1 METVN
6 EGTGGTVGISPPVR
20 RMLVSVLFVCLF
32 LELGMG
38 LETEEGGLRDK
49 SI

>member
-20 RMLVSVLFVCLF
+20 RMLVCVLF
-32 LELGMG
+32 LELGLG
-38 LETEEGGLRDK
+38 LETEERGLRE
-49 SI
+49 

>member
-32 LELGMG
+32 VFGAG
-38 LETEEGGLRDK
+38 SGDGN
-49 SI
+49 